1 MTFKPRD
8 VGVLKMEYGK
18 LVKVYLGGE
27 AEVRIYEN
35 VVEKI
40 RRPKRYRHPKLD
52 ESLRRSRTRT
62 EAKIIALARKHGV
75 PTPIILDIEGDKIVM
90 ERIKGEPVKNVM
102 GKEISREIGKMVA
115 RLHKAGIIHGDITPM
130 NMILSDGRI
139 YFLDFGLSFI
149 EDRVEPKGVD
159 LHVYFESLKASFDNW
174 KELKE
179 AFIEGYREEYE
190 KADEVLER
198 AKEIELRG
206 RYIEKRLYG
215 D

>member
-1 MTFKPRD
+1 
-8 VGVLKMEYGK
+8 MEYGK
-18 LVKVYLGGE
+18 LIKVYLGGE

-40 RRPKRYRHPKLD
+40 RKPKRYRHPKLD
-52 ESLRRSRTRT
+52 ESLRRSRIRT
-62 EAKIIALARKHGV
+62 EARIIALARKHGV
-75 PTPIILDIEGDKIVM
+75 PTPIILNIDGDKIIM

-102 GKEISREIGKMVA
+102 SKEISREIGRMVA

-130 NMILSDGRI
+130 NMILCDGKI
-139 YFLDFGLSFI
+139 YFVDFGLSFI

-159 LHVYFESLKASFDNW
+159 LHVYFESLKAGFDNW
-174 KELKE
+174 EELKE

-198 AKEIELRG
+198 AREIELRG
-206 RYIEKRLYG
+206 RYIEKKLVS
-215 D
+215 

>member
-1 MTFKPRD
+1 
-8 VGVLKMEYGK
+8 MEYGK

-75 PTPIILDIEGDKIVM
+75 PTPIILDIDGDKIVM

-102 GKEISREIGKMVA
+102 SKEISREIGRMVA

-130 NMILSDGRI
+130 NMILSDGKI
-139 YFLDFGLSFI
+139 YFVDFGLSFI

-159 LHVYFESLKASFDNW
+159 LHVYFESLKAGFDNW
-174 KELKE
+174 EELKE
-179 AFIEGYREEYE
+179 AFIEGYKEEYE
-190 KADEVLER
+190 KAEEVLER

-206 RYIEKRLYG
+206 RYIEKRLVS
-215 D
+215 

>member
-1 MTFKPRD
+1 
-8 VGVLKMEYGK
+8 MEYGK
-18 LVKVYLGGE
+18 LLKVYLGGE

-75 PTPIILDIEGDKIVM
+75 PTPIILDIEGDKIIM

-102 GKEISREIGKMVA
+102 SKEISREIGRMVA

-130 NMILSDGRI
+130 NMILCDGKI
-139 YFLDFGLSFI
+139 YFVDFGLSFI

-159 LHVYFESLKASFDNW
+159 LHVYFESLKAGFDNW
-174 KELKE
+174 EELKE

-206 RYIEKRLYG
+206 RYIERRLVS
-215 D
+215 

>member
-1 MTFKPRD
+1 MN
-8 VGVLKMEYGK
+8 YGK
-18 LVKVYLGGE
+18 LEKIYLGGE

-52 ESLRRSRTRT
+52 EILRKSRTKT
-62 EAKIIALARKHGV
+62 EAKIISLARRQGV

-90 ERIKGEPVKNVM
+90 ERIKGKPVKEAM
-102 GKEISREIGKMVA
+102 SPEISREIGRLVAKMHRV
-115 RLHKAGIIHGDITPM
+115 GIIHGDITPM
-130 NMILSDGRI
+130 NMILSDDRI
-139 YFLDFGLSFI
+139 YFVDFGLAFI

-174 KELKE
+174 EELKK

-190 KADEVLER
+190 KAEEVLQR
-198 AKEIELRG
+198 AEEIE
-206 RYIEKRLYG
+206 
-215 D
+215 

>member
-1 MTFKPRD
+1 
-8 VGVLKMEYGK
+8 VEYGK
-18 LVKVYLGGE
+18 LIKVYLGGE

-75 PTPIILDIEGDKIVM
+75 PTPIILDIDGDKIVM

-102 GKEISREIGKMVA
+102 SKEISREIGRMVA

-130 NMILSDGRI
+130 NMILSDGKI
-139 YFLDFGLSFI
+139 YFVDFGLSFI

-159 LHVYFESLKASFDNW
+159 LHVYFESLKAGFDNW
-174 KELKE
+174 EELKE
-179 AFIEGYREEYE
+179 AFIEGYKEEYE
-190 KADEVLER
+190 KAEEVLER

-206 RYIEKRLYG
+206 RYIEKRLVS
-215 D
+215 

>member
-1 MTFKPRD
+1 MI
-8 VGVLKMEYGK
+8 EYGR
-18 LVKVYLGGE
+18 LVRVYLGGE

-40 RRPKRYRHPKLD
+40 RKPKRYRHPKLD
-52 ESLRRSRTRT
+52 EVLRRSRTRT
-62 EAKIIALARKHGV
+62 EAKIISLARRHGV
-75 PTPIILDIEGDKIVM
+75 PTPIVLDVEGDKIVM

-102 GKEISREIGKMVA
+102 SPEISREIGRMVA

-139 YFLDFGLSFI
+139 YFVDFGLSFI

-159 LHVYFESLKASFDNW
+159 VHVYFESLKACFDDW
-174 KELKE
+174 EKLKE
-179 AFIEGYREEYE
+179 AFIEGYMEEYD
-190 KADEVLER
+190 KAEEVLER

-206 RYIEKRLYG
+206 RYVEKRMT
-215 D
+215 

>member
-1 MTFKPRD
+1 MK
-8 VGVLKMEYGK
+8 YGK
-18 LVKVYLGGE
+18 LIKVYLGGE

-40 RRPKRYRHPKLD
+40 RKPKRYRHPKLD
-52 ESLRRSRTRT
+52 ESLRKSRTRT

-75 PTPIILDIEGDKIVM
+75 PTPIILDIEGDKIIM

-102 GKEISREIGKMVA
+102 SKEISREIGRMVA

-130 NMILSDGRI
+130 NMILSDGKI
-139 YFLDFGLSFI
+139 YFVDFGLSFI

-159 LHVYFESLKASFDNW
+159 LHVYFESLKAGFDNW
-174 KELKE
+174 EELKE
-179 AFIEGYREEYE
+179 AFIEGYKEEYE

-206 RYIEKRLYG
+206 RYIEKRLVS
-215 D
+215 

>member
-1 MTFKPRD
+1 
-8 VGVLKMEYGK
+8 MEYGK
-18 LVKVYLGGE
+18 LIKVYLGGE

-40 RRPKRYRHPKLD
+40 RKPKRYRHPKLD
-52 ESLRRSRTRT
+52 QSLRRSRTRT
-62 EAKIIALARKHGV
+62 EAKIIALARRHGV
-75 PTPIILDIEGDKIVM
+75 PTPIILDIEGDKIIM

-102 GKEISREIGKMVA
+102 SKEISREIGKMVA

-130 NMILSDGRI
+130 NMILSDSKI
-139 YFLDFGLSFI
+139 YFVDFGLSFI

-159 LHVYFESLKASFDNW
+159 LHVYFESLKAGFDNW
-174 KELKE
+174 EELKE
-179 AFIEGYREEYE
+179 AFIEGYKEEYE

-206 RYIEKRLYG
+206 RYIEKRLVS
-215 D
+215 

>member
-1 MTFKPRD
+1 
-8 VGVLKMEYGK
+8 VEYGK
-18 LVKVYLGGE
+18 LIKVYLGGE

-75 PTPIILDIEGDKIVM
+75 PTPIILDIDGDKIVM

-102 GKEISREIGKMVA
+102 SREISREIGRMVA

-130 NMILSDGRI
+130 NMILSDGKI
-139 YFLDFGLSFI
+139 YFVDFGLSFI

-159 LHVYFESLKASFDNW
+159 LHVYFESLKAGFDNW
-174 KELKE
+174 EELKE

-190 KADEVLER
+190 KANEVLER

-206 RYIEKRLYG
+206 RYIEKRLVS
-215 D
+215 

>member
-1 MTFKPRD
+1 
-8 VGVLKMEYGK
+8 MEKGK
-18 LVKVYLGGE
+18 LIKIYLGGE

-40 RRPKRYRHPKLD
+40 RRVKRYRHPKLD
-52 ESLRRSRTRT
+52 EIIRKSRTKT
-62 EAKIIALARKHGV
+62 EAKIISLARKHGV
-75 PTPIILDIEGDKIVM
+75 PTPIILDVEDNKIVM
-90 ERIKGEPVKNVM
+90 ERIKGKPVKDVM
-102 GKEISREIGKMVA
+102 NKEISREIGRLVA

-130 NMILSDGRI
+130 NMIYCNGKI
-139 YFLDFGLSFI
+139 YFVDFGLSFI

-159 LHVYFESLKASFDNW
+159 LHVYFESLKAGFDNW
-174 KELKE
+174 RELKE

-206 RYIEKRLYG
+206 RYIEKRML
-215 D
+215 

>member
-1 MTFKPRD
+1 
-8 VGVLKMEYGK
+8 VEYGK
-18 LVKVYLGGE
+18 LLKVYLGGE

-75 PTPIILDIEGDKIVM
+75 PTPIILDIEGDKIIM

-102 GKEISREIGKMVA
+102 SKEISREIGRMVA

-130 NMILSDGRI
+130 NMILCDGKI
-139 YFLDFGLSFI
+139 YFVDFGLSFI

-159 LHVYFESLKASFDNW
+159 LHVYFESLKAGFDNW
-174 KELKE
+174 EELKE

-206 RYIEKRLYG
+206 RYIERRLVS
-215 D
+215 

>member
-1 MTFKPRD
+1 VVK
-8 VGVLKMEYGK
+8 GK
-18 LVKVYLGGE
+18 LIKIYLGGE

-40 RRPKRYRHPKLD
+40 RKIKRYRHPKLD
-52 ESLRRSRTRT
+52 EIIRKSRTKT
-62 EAKIIALARKHGV
+62 EAKIISLARKHGV
-75 PTPIILDIEGDKIVM
+75 PTPIILDVEDNKIVM
-90 ERIKGEPVKNVM
+90 ERIKGKPVKDVM
-102 GKEISREIGKMVA
+102 NKEISREIGRLVA

-130 NMILSDGRI
+130 NMIYCNGKI
-139 YFLDFGLSFI
+139 YFVDFGLSFI

-159 LHVYFESLKASFDNW
+159 LHVYFESLKAGFDNW
-174 KELKE
+174 RELKE

-206 RYIEKRLYG
+206 RYIEKRML
-215 D
+215 